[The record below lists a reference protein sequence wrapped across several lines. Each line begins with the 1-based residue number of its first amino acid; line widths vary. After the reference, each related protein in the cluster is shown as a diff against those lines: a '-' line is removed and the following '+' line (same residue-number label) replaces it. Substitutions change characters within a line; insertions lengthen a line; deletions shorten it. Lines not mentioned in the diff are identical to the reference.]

1 MAVFAIPNFRLLRR
15 GTTVALEFSRT
26 KPDRCL
32 IADTSPP
39 HFVLPYL
46 GLRWLCI
53 KGATSALTI
62 ALSDAGK
69 AHLRLATAS
78 ERSDLPPIPGPHVW
92 IRLTGQNEGEITAT
106 FTEGADTLALKVNVL
121 HWRWMAVNFFLV
133 TDPHGTPSFNASETT
148 LQVQKLDTVYR
159 AQAAIDFRRHL
170 PTKNVRVT
178 MDCSLPM
185 TAAQEDAMWD
195 AFRDLTPSGAR
206 TGSSFNVF
214 VVKEWGG
221 HDDPDRGYNAWA
233 TSHGV
238 YIVIDDEGMANT
250 SPVVPHEIGHSMGLE
265 HLNEA
270 GYVMKQ
276 GTTKGWKL
284 KWAHVETVRTYV
296 D

>member
-1 MAVFAIPNFRLLRR
+1 MALS
-15 GTTVALEFSRT
+15 FSRS

-39 HFVLPYL
+39 HFVLPYQ

-53 KGATSALTI
+53 KGATSAIAI
-62 ALSDAGK
+62 ALSANGK

-78 ERSDLPPIPGPHVW
+78 ERADLPPISGPHVW

-106 FTEGADTLALKVNVL
+106 FTEGAETLTLKVNVL

-133 TDPHGTPSFNASETT
+133 TDAFGTPTFNASETT
-148 LQVQKLDTVYR
+148 LEIQKLDTVYH

-170 PTKNVRVT
+170 PTKNVKVNL
-178 MDCSLPM
+178 DCSLPM
-185 TAAQEDAMWD
+185 TGAQEDAMWD
-195 AFRDLTPSGAR
+195 AFRNLTPAACR
-206 TGSSFNVF
+206 TSSFFNVF
-214 VVKEWGG
+214 VVREWGG
-221 HDDPDRGYNAWA
+221 HDDPDRDYNAWA

-238 YIVIDDEGMANT
+238 YIVIDDQAFSNPG
-250 SPVVPHEIGHSMGLE
+250 PVLPHEIGHSMGLE

-270 GYVMKQ
+270 GYVMRQ
-276 GTTKGWKL
+276 GLEKGWKL